1 MIPSGKIQKIRLKV
15 FLFLKGNVHQPRV
28 SGCLCWESST
38 CFTDTRSRRCW
49 WCYQEL
55 TTLLWQFFV
64 TVRRMQGCL
73 LELRGRGVMGLSRYL
88 KTMSCRNL
96 TTLCSAPHSSLD
108 QPLLPQGPTWR
119 IEHCLHT
126 APQYNCYLFIHLKS
140 AALLLFPAPR
150 SCVCRMP
157 SPGWVFSEVI
167 S

>member
-1 MIPSGKIQKIRLKV
+1 MCISQESEVV
-15 FLFLKGNVHQPRV
+15 FAENPVLASQMHDLEGADGV
-28 SGCLCWESST
+28 
-38 CFTDTRSRRCW
+38 TRSSPRSCDN
-49 WCYQEL
+49 
-55 TTLLWQFFV
+55 FFV
-64 TVRRMQGCL
+64 IVGRMQGCL

-96 TTLCSAPHSSLD
+96 TILCSAPHPSLD

-157 SPGWVFSEVI
+157 SPGCVFSEVI